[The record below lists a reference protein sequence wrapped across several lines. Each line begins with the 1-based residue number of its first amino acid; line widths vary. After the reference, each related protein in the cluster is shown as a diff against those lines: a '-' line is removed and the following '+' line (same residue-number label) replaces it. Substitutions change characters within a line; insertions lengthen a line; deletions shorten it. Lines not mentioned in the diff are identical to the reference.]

1 MPRPSSSLPRA
12 LRRPPRSAAIASAG
26 VALVTLA
33 STAAA
38 HDYWLIPDMFGFPDG
53 ATVHVVG
60 RQGTAFP
67 AGRPIQPAQVADVRI
82 IGATSA
88 TNITEMAVEGTALR
102 LHHKPSAAGQY
113 LVAARFASRTLRMPP
128 AGVIRFLR
136 AEGGA
141 AEAARVEREN
151 VLAGLDTV
159 VFTNTSYASTIA
171 QVGRGGPRAFSKTA
185 GFGLEFVPVSDP
197 GHLHVGDTL
206 HVTVLGGGRPV
217 PNIGIDVAPAV
228 DTTTTA
234 TPAPRLAWAALT
246 ADAKGVVHVP
256 LTKAGPWMLRSAY
269 LSRKDG
275 GAANEWDVSR
285 TSYVLNVG
293 APH

>member
-1 MPRPSSSLPRA
+1 MPRSSSSLPRT
-12 LRRPPRSAAIASAG
+12 LRRPTRSVAIVSAG
-26 VALVTLA
+26 TAFVALA

-38 HDYWLIPDMFGFPDG
+38 HDYWIIPDMFGFPDG

-60 RQGTAFP
+60 RQGTGFP
-67 AGRPIQPAQVADVRI
+67 AGRPIQPAQIADVRI
-82 IGATSA
+82 IGATAA
-88 TNITEMAVEGTALR
+88 TKITEMGVEGAALR

-113 LVAARFASRTLRMPP
+113 LIAARFASRDLRMPP

-185 GFGLEFVPVSDP
+185 GFRLEYVPVNDP

-206 HVTVLGGGRPV
+206 HVRVLGGGKPV
-217 PNIGIDVAPAV
+217 PSIGIDVAPAA
-228 DTTTTA
+228 DTTTT
-234 TPAPRLAWAALT
+234 PASRLAWAALA
-246 ADAKGVVHVP
+246 ADANGVVHVP
-256 LTKAGPWMLRSAY
+256 LTKGGPWILRSAY

-275 GAANEWDVSR
+275 GAANEWEVSR

-293 APH
+293 AAH